1 MCNTLIMSIFT
12 ILTLHVPPD
21 RSDDVVRYYESAR
34 VLEHSGAESSQLCL
48 KSNDVGT
55 VIAIAIWPDACAYQ
69 AWQNAPLR
77 AEFSQG
83 ILEAAG
89 GSVTATSEVFQVA
102 IDTRGPCS

>member
-1 MCNTLIMSIFT
+1 MTVFT
-12 ILTLHVPPD
+12 ILTLHVSPD
-21 RSDDVVRYYESAR
+21 RRDDLVRYYKSAR
-34 VLEHSGAESSQLCL
+34 VLELSGAESSQLCL
-48 KSNDVGT
+48 KSNDAGT
-55 VIAIAIWPDACAYQ
+55 VIAVATWPDASAYE

-77 AEFSQG
+77 AEFAQG